1 MGDCIFCSIVEGKVQ
16 CAMVCRDDSFVAV
29 MDKYPINKGHTLV
42 MPAKHYPTIL
52 EMPYEQVGKL
62 FIFVAKVARGV
73 KDATGAAGL
82 NIGLNNGQA
91 AAQLIPHLHV
101 HVIPRHQDD
110 GASWSR
116 PSRLL
121 VTAEELS
128 MLAET
133 IRQKMRE

>member
-1 MGDCIFCSIVEGKVQ
+1 MRDCVFCNIVEGRVPG
-16 CAMVCRDDSFVAV
+16 AIAHRNDSFVAV

-52 EMPYEQVGKL
+52 DMPKEEVGRL
-62 FIFVAKVARGV
+62 FIFVAKVAKGV
-73 KDATGAAGL
+73 KEATGAAGL

-110 GASWSR
+110 GASWNR

-121 VTAEELS
+121 VAADELS
-128 MLAET
+128 KWAEA
-133 IRQKMRE
+133 IRQKISE